1 MSTHADK
8 AKEDTAMDK
17 HITENDLQANDGQDG
32 RPAYVAYQGKVYD
45 VSGSKLWADGV
56 HQRRH
61 RAGKDL
67 TADFAAAPH
76 DESVLGRVPVVGK
89 LTGAEPKERHPL
101 LDFYLDLHP
110 HPISIHFPIAL
121 TLVSAAFLVL
131 YILTDIGGLRDSA
144 YYLFVA
150 SVITSPVAILT
161 GASSWWFNY
170 GHKLTRIFKGKA
182 GLAITLFIVEIVT
195 LILWTMNRDALV
207 NHEAIGWLYFSLVI
221 IMSGLA
227 VSLGKLGGELI
238 FPSRKKGRGNER

>member
-45 VSGSKLWADGV
+45 VSGSKLWAEGV

-89 LTGAEPKERHPL
+89 LTGAKPKERHPL

-110 HPISIHFPIAL
+110 HPIAIHFPIAL

-131 YILTDIGGLRDSA
+131 YILTDIGGLRNSA
-144 YYLFVA
+144 YYVFVA

-182 GLAITLFIVEIVT
+182 GLAITLFIVGIVT

-207 NHEAIGWLYFSLVI
+207 NREAIGWLYFSLVI

-227 VSLGKLGGELI
+227 VSLGKLGGQLI